1 MENMYEPYEI
11 LLSED
16 GEIVALVEPD
26 EKTEEVV
33 ESNTSPETTVDVSY
47 DEEEGELF
55 LTLSLIFDDVEIFL
69 GLPYGE
75 TWDSLIEK
83 EAITLA
89 FVSKVDF
96 ESEKIEDIPVLEI
109 ELDELTV
116 GFIEGANRVAQVLL
130 GEKEEE

>member
-1 MENMYEPYEI
+1 MENLYEPYEI

-16 GEIVALVEPD
+16 GEIVALLEPD
-26 EKTEEVV
+26 EKIEEMV
-33 ESNTSPETTVDVSY
+33 ENDLFPETTVDVSY

-69 GLPYGE
+69 GLSYGE
-75 TWDSLIEK
+75 AWDSLIEK

-89 FVSKVDF
+89 FISKVDF
-96 ESEKIEDIPVLEI
+96 ESEKMEDIPVLEI

-130 GEKEEE
+130 GEKKEE